1 MDNAV
6 LAAVA
11 PSLTKLA
18 KGARGDLAPG
28 TYELDEIV
36 EVRVKGTLKVG
47 EDFEQRNMGKVPMY
61 ETLARALH
69 NAGVTGPA
77 ALKAIEKAMREA
89 LEDGGPVEGLAN
101 TDAIKAVEAQV
112 RERFASLPTKTM
124 PGKVRFDGLVG
135 EVFAPIDVPSA
146 AE

>member
-6 LAAVA
+6 LAAIA
-11 PSLTKLA
+11 PNLTKLA
-18 KGARGDLAPG
+18 KAARGDLAPG
-28 TYELDEIV
+28 TYELDEVV

-47 EDFEQRNMGKVPMY
+47 EDYEQCNTGKVPMY

-69 NAGVTGPA
+69 TAGVTGPA

-89 LEDGGPVEGLAN
+89 LESGGPVEGLAD
-101 TDAIKAVEAQV
+101 TDAIKAIEAQV
-112 RERFASLPTKTM
+112 RERFATLPKKAM
-124 PGKVRFDGLVG
+124 AGKVRFDGLVG
-135 EVFAPIDVPSA
+135 EVTTPIDVPTA